1 MPEENKSIF
10 SKRPRLP
17 EWIRVKPFTGHGR
30 TNVSEIL
37 DKYKLNTVCE
47 DAKCPNLGECWHKKT
62 ATFMILG
69 NVCTRNCG
77 FCSVN
82 HGSPEP
88 PDPKEPEN
96 VARAAKEM
104 GLKYVVI
111 TSVTRDDLP
120 DGGASVFAKAI
131 IKIRELN
138 SDDIK
143 VEVLTPD
150 FKCNIDALKTV
161 LAASPSV
168 FNHNIETV
176 KRLSKKIRITASYE
190 NSLFI
195 LSKAFEA
202 TGEKIPIKSGLMVG
216 AGETDD
222 EIIQCIS
229 DLRAAGVS
237 MLTIGQ
243 YLPPKKE
250 SWPLDRYVTPAKF
263 EEWKKYA
270 ESIGF
275 STVASAP
282 LVRSSY
288 CAEGLSKNFEHQTF
302 TAKRNHLAMR
312 YPPSP
317 V

>member
-1 MPEENKSIF
+1 MNFNKD
-10 SKRPRLP
+10 KQNRPHLP

-30 TNVSEIL
+30 TNISEIL
-37 DKYKLNTVCE
+37 DKYALNTVCKS
-47 DAKCPNLGECWHKKT
+47 AKCPNLGECWHKKT

-69 NVCTRNCG
+69 NTCTRNCR

-82 HGSPEP
+82 YGTPGP
-88 PDPKEPEN
+88 LDPKESEN

-104 GLKYVVI
+104 GLKYVVV

-120 DGGASVFAKAI
+120 DGGASVFAETI

-138 SDDIK
+138 YDNIK
-143 VEVLTPD
+143 IEVLTPD
-150 FKCNIDALKTV
+150 FNCDLDALKTV
-161 LAASPSV
+161 LATNPSV

-176 KRLSKKIRITASYE
+176 KRLSKEIRITASYE

-195 LSKAFEA
+195 LRKAFEIA
-202 TGEKIPIKSGLMVG
+202 EGKIPVKSGLMVG
-216 AGETDD
+216 TGETDD

-229 DLRAAGVS
+229 DLRYAGVS

-270 ESIGF
+270 ESIGY
-275 STVASAP
+275 SNVASAP

-288 CAEGLSKNFEHQTF
+288 CAEELNSSSTIHK
-302 TAKRNHLAMR
+302 
-312 YPPSP
+312 
-317 V
+317 